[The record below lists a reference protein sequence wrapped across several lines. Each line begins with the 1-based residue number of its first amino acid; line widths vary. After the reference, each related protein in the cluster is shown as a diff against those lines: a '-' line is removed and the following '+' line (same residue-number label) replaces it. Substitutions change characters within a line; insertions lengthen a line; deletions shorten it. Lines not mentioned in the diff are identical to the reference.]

1 MFQRNMSTFPHH
13 VVAAECEDHIRIVTF
28 YKPEEDKW
36 INYRIR
42 KKEVKDETR

>member
-1 MFQRNMSTFPHH
+1 MFQRNISTFPHRV
-13 VVAAECEDHIRIVTF
+13 VVAEYEDHIRIVTV

-36 INYRIR
+36 IKYRIR